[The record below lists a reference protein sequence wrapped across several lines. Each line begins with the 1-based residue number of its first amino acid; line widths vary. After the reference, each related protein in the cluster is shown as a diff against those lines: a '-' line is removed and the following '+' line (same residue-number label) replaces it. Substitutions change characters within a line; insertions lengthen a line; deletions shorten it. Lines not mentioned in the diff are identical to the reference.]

1 MIRILLALIIIFF
14 TQDCILSQRTL
25 LEVENYYLQNLLG
38 SASQNNIQEVI
49 EKDSDQI
56 VLRKWLFDVSG
67 KLIEEIDYRGS
78 TVASIINGIE
88 EIFSNKKMSTHSYS
102 YDSIGRK
109 LKIIKK
115 VYSAADTTHI
125 ENHFQYIGNDTIHE
139 TMNVSEK
146 ITYGD
151 FGSENNIGLNICSL
165 KVDNKVDSLSSYWFY
180 NGTLTGIENVKYHYR
195 NSGKLAKKEYS
206 YDLEIDESD
215 NTETKE
221 KVSSKIY
228 YEYDDYER
236 LIRVRRYDQGK
247 LIFEN
252 HLFYDSE
259 DSTVQRIESKH
270 DESREPQKITIELF
284 YNEIGFLE
292 KVISNNREY
301 NYEIVTVKK

>member
-1 MIRILLALIIIFF
+1 
-14 TQDCILSQRTL
+14 
-25 LEVENYYLQNLLG
+25 
-38 SASQNNIQEVI
+38 
-49 EKDSDQI
+49 
-56 VLRKWLFDVSG
+56 
-67 KLIEEIDYRGS
+67 
-78 TVASIINGIE
+78 
-88 EIFSNKKMSTHSYS
+88 
-102 YDSIGRK
+102 
-109 LKIIKK
+109 
-115 VYSAADTTHI
+115 
-125 ENHFQYIGNDTIHE
+125 
-139 TMNVSEK
+139 MNASEK

-195 NSGKLAKKEYS
+195 NSGKLAKKEYT
-206 YDLEIDESD
+206 YDLEADESD